1 MNFLEI
7 GAMIKYIEN
16 GGVIKFHNIEF
27 DPSSNELE
35 TRFKKLFGIEK
46 RDKIISSKRGKNE
59 QILQIK

>member
-1 MNFLEI
+1 MNFLELEAI
-7 GAMIKYIEN
+7 NKYIEN

-27 DPSSNELE
+27 KSDELE